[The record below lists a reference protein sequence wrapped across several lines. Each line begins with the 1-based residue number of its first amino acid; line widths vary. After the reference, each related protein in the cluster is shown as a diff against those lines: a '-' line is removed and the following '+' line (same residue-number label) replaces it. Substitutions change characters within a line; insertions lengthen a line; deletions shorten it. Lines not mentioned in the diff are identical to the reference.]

1 MIEKPNNFTVLRIN
15 RKPNGINR
23 ISKIL
28 YCLLYQQDFYFIWIS
43 RLLIM
48 SLPDEDSPE
57 KTNVIYPKQSAQRG
71 K

>member
-1 MIEKPNNFTVLRIN
+1 
-15 RKPNGINR
+15 
-23 ISKIL
+23 
-28 YCLLYQQDFYFIWIS
+28 
-43 RLLIM
+43 M